1 MTSTNTSPSGLRVA
15 ITGAGRGIGLATARA
30 FHRQGATVIIG
41 DLDLD
46 VATEAAASIGP
57 DVVAVALDVADHASF
72 AAFLAAAT
80 ADGPLDVLV
89 NNAGIMPIG
98 HFLDLSPETHR
109 KAVEVNVVG
118 CLNGMHLA
126 LPDMLARGRGHIVNV
141 ASTAGKTPVPGG
153 LSYCGTKAAVIALT
167 ETARVEYAGSGVEF
181 TCVMPHF
188 TNTELIAGT
197 TSTRLMPVVEPDDV
211 AAAIVDAVRDPQP
224 DVFVPKLIGPM
235 LGTMPLLGRTLRDF
249 LSRKLGAYDSFLDI
263 DQSARAGYNRR
274 IDGDP
279 S

>member
-1 MTSTNTSPSGLRVA
+1 MVGGAVRPARGPVGVVVSWDEQPSPSSRRPRKGWDRVRRRVLRRDGHECQIRGPQCLVA
-15 ITGAGRGIGLATARA
+15 
-30 FHRQGATVIIG
+30 
-41 DLDLD
+41 
-46 VATEAAASIGP
+46 ATEV
-57 DVVAVALDVADHASF
+57 D
-72 AAFLAAAT
+72 
-80 ADGPLDVLV
+80 
-89 NNAGIMPIG
+89 
-98 HFLDLSPETHR
+98 
-109 KAVEVNVVG
+109 
-118 CLNGMHLA
+118 
-126 LPDMLARGRGHIVNV
+126 HIVNV